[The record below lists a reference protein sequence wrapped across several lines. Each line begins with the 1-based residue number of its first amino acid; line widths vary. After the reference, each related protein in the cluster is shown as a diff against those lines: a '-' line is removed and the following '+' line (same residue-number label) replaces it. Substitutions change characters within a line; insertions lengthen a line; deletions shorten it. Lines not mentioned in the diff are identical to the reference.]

1 MERQS
6 GNMGGTG
13 NIFAWTWN
21 IWGGRTEHTSK
32 LPKMTTF
39 ARSCSV
45 KMTWD
50 CLSQF
55 LSLWTW
61 CQGFWGSSEDCY
73 RSKRVSQMLL
83 MCYNLLNSQNI
94 LINQWQW
101 KMVGYR
107 KTFAVAKKAAE
118 VTQKKEQ
125 KLAHGEF
132 YP

>member
-21 IWGGRTEHTSK
+21 IWGSRTEHTSK

-39 ARSCSV
+39 ARNYSV

-55 LSLWTW
+55 LLLWIW

-94 LINQWQW
+94 LIKQWQW

-118 VTQKKEQ
+118 VTQKKQQ
-125 KLAHGEF
+125 KLAHDEF
-132 YP
+132 YL